1 MVWDVMKYWV
11 FIINII
17 VIATLSGC
25 SSTPV
30 VPNTTYNDSLTE
42 QLKHQL
48 VKWKGVP
55 YQYGG
60 LNKRG
65 IDCSGFVYLTF
76 RDILNIQLPRTT
88 KEQEK
93 LGTLI
98 SPSQLNTGDLVFFKT
113 GNNVRHVGIYLRD
126 KQFLHAST
134 SKGVIIS
141 RLDNVYWRKKFWKA
155 KRL

>member
-65 IDCSGFVYLTF
+65 IDCSAFVQLTYK
-76 RDILNIQLPRTT
+76 DILGVHLPRTT
-88 KEQEK
+88 RDQAR
-93 LGTLI
+93 LGTKI
-98 SPSQLNTGDLVFFKT
+98 SPALLTTGDLVFFKT
-113 GNNVRHVGIYLRD
+113 SRYVRHVGIYLGDRM
-126 KQFLHAST
+126 FLHAST
-134 SKGVIIS
+134 SKGVTTS
-141 RLDNVYWRKKFWKA
+141 SLDNVYWHQRFWKA
-155 KRL
+155 TRI

>member
-1 MVWDVMKYWV
+1 MKYWV

-42 QLKHQL
+42 QFKQQL

-88 KEQEK
+88 KEQAK

>member
-1 MVWDVMKYWV
+1 MKYWV

>member
-1 MVWDVMKYWV
+1 MKYWA

-17 VIATLSGC
+17 VIANFSGC
-25 SSTPV
+25 SNTPII
-30 VPNTTYNDSLTE
+30 PNTTHNDSLTK
-42 QLKHQL
+42 QLKQQL

-55 YQYGG
+55 YQFGG
-60 LNKRG
+60 LNKQG

-76 RDILNIQLPRTT
+76 RDILDIKLPRTT
-88 KEQEK
+88 KEQAK

-98 SPSQLNTGDLVFFKT
+98 SQNQLNTGDLVFFKT
-113 GNNVRHVGIYLRD
+113 GKNVRHVGIYLQN

-134 SKGVIIS
+134 SKGVIVS
-141 RLDNVYWRKKFWKA
+141 HLDNVYWRKKFWKA